1 MDDVCKKRE
10 NCLFEVYERIL
21 LIAYSNG
28 ANLENTLLEA
38 ESDIHEFN
46 ENRSVDAW
54 LPKGCE
60 TLLFIEIMAEKLGV
74 TSASF
79 FIPNPDLKD
88 RVVSELIEI
97 GKQSFDCMDIDYIDE
112 ENPQAGV
119 VVEYV
124 IKKKNNYCKQVDF
137 NQYLSELSLF
147 RETEEIANDDKIM
160 SSYAVMLRKNEED
173 YDIVLRYNL
182 PFWNSGNHEYFFSN
196 AQIYSEEKGAL
207 ADFINLCVQKKEEK
221 QRRILLENEKID
233 IENDREITLNSPME
247 TIGRNISHVDIAE
260 RKGTELVVS
269 IYDTTHTVDV
279 LDKYEGLDKEES
291 KPYERLVIA
300 NGNRSLTGNKY
311 YIHYV
316 IERSRRRDFIG
327 DITFTEFK
335 KGYIAE
341 LNRHV
346 KDEIKKVSME
356 EYLDK
361 KEFIRFD
368 KPYHLRAQNSRNR
381 TGYGWEWDW
390 SGGYGDYTEGTLYGE
405 TTDYIFAGV
414 YISSAYIYDPSKR
427 QLTKEIKKVSEDE
440 NIIYQSINAIGYIK
454 GTYLLVVC
462 SEQLPKIPGKKRLQL
477 FVKVSR
483 NGKIKYVPVAYDA
496 DEKRLY
502 INKKTFDFYRPQFN
516 SQQHIKIFKTF
527 IDG

>member
-1 MDDVCKKRE
+1 
-10 NCLFEVYERIL
+10 
-21 LIAYSNG
+21 
-28 ANLENTLLEA
+28 
-38 ESDIHEFN
+38 
-46 ENRSVDAW
+46 
-54 LPKGCE
+54 
-60 TLLFIEIMAEKLGV
+60 
-74 TSASF
+74 
-79 FIPNPDLKD
+79 
-88 RVVSELIEI
+88 
-97 GKQSFDCMDIDYIDE
+97 
-112 ENPQAGV
+112 
-119 VVEYV
+119 
-124 IKKKNNYCKQVDF
+124 
-137 NQYLSELSLF
+137 
-147 RETEEIANDDKIM
+147 
-160 SSYAVMLRKNEED
+160 
-173 YDIVLRYNL
+173 
-182 PFWNSGNHEYFFSN
+182 
-196 AQIYSEEKGAL
+196 
-207 ADFINLCVQKKEEK
+207 LCVQKKEEK

-233 IENDREITLNSPME
+233 IENDREIALNSAGKPME
-247 TIGRNISHVDIAE
+247 TFGRNISHVDITE

-361 KEFIRFD
+361 NEFIRFD

-427 QLTKEIKKVSEDE
+427 QLPKEIKKVSEDE
-440 NIIYQSINAIGYIK
+440 DIIYQSINAIGYIK

-462 SEQLPKIPGKKRLQL
+462 SEQLPRIPGKKRLQL

-502 INKKTFDFYRPQFN
+502 INKKTFDFYRSQFN
-516 SQQHIKIFKTF
+516 SQQPIKIFKTST
-527 IDG
+527 DV